1 MHNNNKFTKKNT
13 HNLNT
18 SVERDI
24 PCERETESETKT
36 EMETE
41 TETATETENEA
52 DLREGDS
59 EIERGR

>member
-1 MHNNNKFTKKNT
+1 MHNNNKFTKQNT

-24 PCERETESETKT
+24 PCERETEG
-36 EMETE
+36 ETE
-41 TETATETENEA
+41 TETET

>member
-41 TETATETENEA
+41 SETATETENEA

>member
-36 EMETE
+36 E
-41 TETATETENEA
+41 TETENEV

>member
-13 HNLNT
+13 HNLNMQ
-18 SVERDI
+18 VEQDI
-24 PCERETESETKT
+24 PCERETESE
-36 EMETE
+36 
-41 TETATETENEA
+41 TETENEA

>member
-24 PCERETESETKT
+24 PWERETKS
-36 EMETE
+36 ETE
-41 TETATETENEA
+41 TEMETETENEA

-59 EIERGR
+59 EIERG

>member
-1 MHNNNKFTKKNT
+1 MHNKNKFTKKNT

-24 PCERETESETKT
+24 PCERETESET
-36 EMETE
+36 ETE
-41 TETATETENEA
+41 TETETENEA

-59 EIERGR
+59 EIERG

>member
-24 PCERETESETKT
+24 PWERETKSET
-36 EMETE
+36 E
-41 TETATETENEA
+41 TETENEA

>member
-13 HNLNT
+13 HNLNMQ
-18 SVERDI
+18 VERDI
-24 PCERETESETKT
+24 PCERETESET
-36 EMETE
+36 E
-41 TETATETENEA
+41 TETENEA

>member
-18 SVERDI
+18 LVERDI
-24 PCERETESETKT
+24 PCERETKS
-36 EMETE
+36 ETE
-41 TETATETENEA
+41 TEMETETENEA

>member
-24 PCERETESETKT
+24 PCERETESET
-36 EMETE
+36 ETE
-41 TETATETENEA
+41 TETATETETENEA

-59 EIERGR
+59 EIERRR